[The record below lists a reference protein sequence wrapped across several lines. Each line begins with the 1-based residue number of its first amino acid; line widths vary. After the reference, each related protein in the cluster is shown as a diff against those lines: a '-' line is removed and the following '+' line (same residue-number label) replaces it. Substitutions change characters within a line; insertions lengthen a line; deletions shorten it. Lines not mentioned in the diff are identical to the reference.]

1 MMARQGREKPRR
13 KRNILG
19 DLEKQQLST
28 APQITKTHLPLSSR
42 LIVQVNVSL
51 SSPKVPHTDKRGG
64 TCNLVK
70 ISSEFHITIQPK
82 EKTQT
87 ARSTTAMSGLVKHL
101 VYKEKWAMSRYRV
114 TAIAA

>member
-1 MMARQGREKPRR
+1 MARQGKVKPRR

-19 DLEKQQLST
+19 DL
-28 APQITKTHLPLSSR
+28 PLSSC
-42 LIVQVNVSL
+42 LIVQVKVSL

-64 TCNLVK
+64 T
-70 ISSEFHITIQPK
+70 IQPK

-87 ARSTTAMSGLVKHL
+87 ARSITAMSGLVKHL

-114 TAIAA
+114 TAIAAMLIRLAA

>member
-1 MMARQGREKPRR
+1 M
-13 KRNILG
+13 
-19 DLEKQQLST
+19 
-28 APQITKTHLPLSSR
+28 
-42 LIVQVNVSL
+42 QVKVSL